1 MSSLTGWSI
10 FSVLV
15 WCLPLLV
22 GAVLVWWTRLGSPTA
37 CPPSCR
43 RCGYNVSG
51 RPADSTRCSEC
62 GADLDSLGAIVET
75 RRMRSRMWVA
85 CSWATLL
92 VSAVP
97 LFVASIRFSWSDWY
111 FVAVPSSLVARH
123 AETGRGAFADQAR
136 DVWLRRFRADQ
147 LPAAQESRLYDHL
160 LKFQGDLARP
170 WRRDWEDTLYDALL
184 KNKLATAQ
192 AQRYVHNTFSS
203 ISVRVRS
210 PIRVGDPLPV
220 EFRWAGRGVPN
231 RSISRWRLFGSFR
244 ESPEFRAEP
253 DVSVAAMT
261 DVSPH
266 VILLPAPL
274 LGTDKLK
281 PGWHRLHVLLV
292 RDFTEERHAMPLTPT
307 AELRE
312 TFDFEVVPAGSA
324 AGEDILDL
332 SMRQAVASAVEIG
345 AYRLDTWPRRP
356 CIVLELKLLPAPV
369 DRAFDVY
376 VERDGKR
383 LFVGRQFAMAGKSSL
398 DRGELEMLIEAN
410 QPLPESL
417 CVVLVGTSEALVG
430 SVDQKRCW
438 LGTMMYPDVPV
449 REFKQPVKGDRGYR
463 AK

>member
-1 MSSLTGWSI
+1 
-10 FSVLV
+10 
-15 WCLPLLV
+15 
-22 GAVLVWWTRLGSPTA
+22 
-37 CPPSCR
+37 
-43 RCGYNVSG
+43 
-51 RPADSTRCSEC
+51 
-62 GADLDSLGAIVET
+62 
-75 RRMRSRMWVA
+75 
-85 CSWATLL
+85 
-92 VSAVP
+92 
-97 LFVASIRFSWSDWY
+97 
-111 FVAVPSSLVARH
+111 
-123 AETGRGAFADQAR
+123 
-136 DVWLRRFRADQ
+136 
-147 LPAAQESRLYDHL
+147 
-160 LKFQGDLARP
+160 
-170 WRRDWEDTLYDALL
+170 
-184 KNKLATAQ
+184 
-192 AQRYVHNTFSS
+192 
-203 ISVRVRS
+203 
-210 PIRVGDPLPV
+210 
-220 EFRWAGRGVPN
+220 
-231 RSISRWRLFGSFR
+231 
-244 ESPEFRAEP
+244 
-253 DVSVAAMT
+253 
-261 DVSPH
+261 
-266 VILLPAPL
+266 
-274 LGTDKLK
+274 
-281 PGWHRLHVLLV
+281 
-292 RDFTEERHAMPLTPT
+292 MPLTPT